1 LLLERAPPAD
11 PEEDFPDF
19 AVLRPEAVDDF
30 LEVDPRPAPAAL
42 RPEAAIDF
50 FELDFRPAPA
60 VLRPEGVVDFFE
72 ADLRP
77 APAAPR
83 PEAVVDFFEA
93 DVRPAPRVDPLDAPP
108 AARAAFLVFPV
119 DAFFAPVVRLPRAAR
134 PAPCRPVGRA
144 VVPLADL
151 SSSDLPLPSPGMR
164 SLRPPIFSPTEE
176 RRSPTASIVSP
187 SFSLR
192 SIPGSK
198 CSDGRGL
205 RGATDPAGQCS
216 PR

>member
-1 LLLERAPPAD
+1 
-11 PEEDFPDF
+11 
-19 AVLRPEAVDDF
+19 
-30 LEVDPRPAPAAL
+30 
-42 RPEAAIDF
+42 
-50 FELDFRPAPA
+50 
-60 VLRPEGVVDFFE
+60 
-72 ADLRP
+72 
-77 APAAPR
+77 
-83 PEAVVDFFEA
+83 VVDFFEA

-192 SIPGSK
+192 SIFKPPRRVALDVTRRERYPTQEPGSK